1 MESVVVIDFETTG
14 LSPDQ
19 GARPTEIAAVMVR
32 NGRVV
37 DRYQS
42 LMNAGV
48 YVPPYITE
56 LTGISNDMVRKAPP
70 AAKIM
75 AEVAEF
81 VGQAPLVA
89 HNASFDR
96 KFWDAELSRLRKRR
110 NGEFVCSM
118 LLARRLFPSAPDH
131 KLGTLVRFAK
141 LPVAGK
147 SHRAMADAEMATSL
161 LMKIEEDLVR
171 KHQVRQV
178 THALLQELQR
188 VPRHGVPAYI
198 DRVRRT

>member
-70 AAKIM
+70 AAKVM

-118 LLARRLFPSAPDH
+118 LLARRLFPTAPDH

-198 DRVRRT
+198 DRVRRA